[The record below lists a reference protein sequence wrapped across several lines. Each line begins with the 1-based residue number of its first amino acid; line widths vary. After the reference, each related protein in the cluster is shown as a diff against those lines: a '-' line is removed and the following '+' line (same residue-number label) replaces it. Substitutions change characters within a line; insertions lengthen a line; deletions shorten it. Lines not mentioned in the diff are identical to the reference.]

1 MPNPQQSLYHSSFEH
16 DACGIGALVNIKG
29 QKSHQI
35 VDDALSI
42 VEKLEHRAGKDA
54 SGETATV
61 SASSCRFRTNF
72 SPPSQTSLKSIS
84 VRSGIMA

>member
-42 VEKLEHRAGKDA
+42 VGKIGA
-54 SGETATV
+54 P
-61 SASSCRFRTNF
+61 RR
-72 SPPSQTSLKSIS
+72 
-84 VRSGIMA
+84 